1 MRNIKSLTI
10 AAVAALALG
19 LSTAMAQQAPCG
31 PSTATSPAHAQAHSP
46 VVDHRTAL
54 FDGMGG

>member
-1 MRNIKSLTI
+1 
-10 AAVAALALG
+10 
-19 LSTAMAQQAPCG
+19 MAQQAPCG

>member
-19 LSTAMAQQAPCG
+19 LSTAMAQQAPHG
-31 PSTATSPAHAQAHSP
+31 PGTAASPAHAQAHST

>member
-10 AAVAALALG
+10 AAVATLALG
-19 LSTAMAQQAPCG
+19 LGTAMAQQAPHGC
-31 PSTATSPAHAQAHSP
+31 TATSPAHAQAHP
-46 VVDHRTAL
+46 TVVDHRTAL